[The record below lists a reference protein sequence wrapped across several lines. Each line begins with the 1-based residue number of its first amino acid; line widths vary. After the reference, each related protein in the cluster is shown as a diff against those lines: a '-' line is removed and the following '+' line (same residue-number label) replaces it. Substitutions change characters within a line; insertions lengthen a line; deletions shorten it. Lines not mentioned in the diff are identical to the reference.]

1 MAAVSD
7 TLGRVHLI
15 DTSTMSILR
24 IIKGHRVGVDFSFSV
39 FIRDFNSKAFVDD
52 NSICKSDNHYQC
64 QISICLMLV

>member
-24 IIKGHRVGVDFSFSV
+24 IIKGHRVGVDFFRLLFSV
-39 FIRDFNSKAFVDD
+39 MLRDFTFL
-52 NSICKSDNHYQC
+52 SI
-64 QISICLMLV
+64 

>member
-24 IIKGHRVGVDFSFSV
+24 IIKGHRVGVDIFRLLFNV
-39 FIRDFNSKAFVDD
+39 VLRDFNSKA
-52 NSICKSDNHYQC
+52 
-64 QISICLMLV
+64 L

>member
-24 IIKGHRVGVDFSFSV
+24 IIKGHRVGVDIFRLFFNV
-39 FIRDFNSKAFVDD
+39 LLCDFNSKAFVDD
-52 NSICKSDNHYQC
+52 YSICIINVKFPSF
-64 QISICLMLV
+64 